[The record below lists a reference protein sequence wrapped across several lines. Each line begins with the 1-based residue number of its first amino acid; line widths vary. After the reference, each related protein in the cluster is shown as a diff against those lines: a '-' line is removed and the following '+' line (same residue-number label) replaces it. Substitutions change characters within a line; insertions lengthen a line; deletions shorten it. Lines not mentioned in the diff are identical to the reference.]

1 MVDFKADLRETAIAT
16 LEAHHVRYKKSDS
29 LHTLLVRLY
38 TFWGKYISP
47 QKRNVLI
54 SKELS
59 ENLATYPQSVQ
70 SAFRK
75 MVEWTEAGIDINCFQ
90 SRGLYGQGA
99 RDYQNM
105 IYGVVHLHLSAKKE
119 DKRPIIKKD
128 GFAKPGQYLLFAHFD
143 NANAYFI
150 KILEHPQALGTDGN
164 IATEWIS
171 KDILY
176 IMEHNWP
183 GLLADRKINGMSLC
197 DSEGN
202 PIELD
207 DKAIATLTSNHINTF
222 FRADSSLYAPE
233 GGIVG
238 SGDSMKAIMSADR
251 ALRDVMLAQKFYE
264 NNMMKLCTMLEKV
277 LEKCGIQIS
286 ANFDIHYDYIDEL
299 DQFMIVD
306 RNSGVV
312 YDYGQNKSYLLLKYK
327 S

>member
-1 MVDFKADLRETAIAT
+1 MVDFEADLRETAIET
-16 LEAHHVRYKKSDS
+16 LETYHVKYKKSDD

-38 TFWGKYISP
+38 TFWEKYISP

-197 DSEGN
+197 DSDGN

-238 SGDSMKAIMSADR
+238 SGDNMKAVMSANR
-251 ALRDVMLAQKFYE
+251 ALKDVILAQRFYE
-264 NNMMKLCTMLEKV
+264 NNMMKLCAMFENV
-277 LEKCGIQIS
+277 LEKCSMQIS
-286 ANFDIHYDYIDEL
+286 ANFNIHYDYIDEL
-299 DQFMIVD
+299 EQFMIVE

-312 YDYGQNKSYLLLKYK
+312 YDYRQNKSYLLLKYK